1 MKNMRLDD
9 IKIRDSFVNSK
20 PNEEKMQMKTVEYNN
35 SGKLKPIIVD
45 ENNVLI
51 DGYIS
56 YLILKQFEI
65 ENTRV
70 IVKEKYNLKKFIN
83 KPTYYVYGIHKTSGK
98 EYSWFIP
105 SGCVDSFIRKALP
118 GDKVLVNTRNG
129 NKKVTITRIVLLDN
143 PPVKHR
149 IRKVIKLI

>member
-9 IKIRDSFVNSK
+9 IKIRDSFASSR
-20 PNEEKMQMKTVEYNN
+20 PSEEKMQMKKGEYIR
-35 SGKLKPIIVD
+35 SGKLKPIMID

-56 YLILKQFEI
+56 YLILKEFGV
-65 ENTRV
+65 ENTTV
-70 IVKEKYNLKKFIN
+70 IIKEKDNLKKFMN
-83 KPTYYVYGIHKTSGK
+83 KSTYYIYGIYKNAGK
-98 EYSWFIP
+98 EYSWFVP
-105 SGCVDSFIRKALP
+105 NGCIDGFIGKALP

-129 NKKVTITRIVLLDN
+129 NKRVTITRIVLLDN
-143 PPVKHR
+143 PPVKQR

>member
-1 MKNMRLDD
+1 MRLDD
-9 IKIRDSFVNSK
+9 IKIRDSFINSK

-70 IVKEKYNLKKFIN
+70 IVKEKYNLKTFMN
-83 KPTYYVYGIHKTSGK
+83 KPIYYVYGIHKNGGK
-98 EYSWFIP
+98 EYVWFIP
-105 SGCVDSFIRKALP
+105 NGHVNSFIGNVLP
-118 GDKVLVNTRNG
+118 GDKVLVNTKNG
-129 NKKVTITRIVLLDN
+129 NKKITITRIVLLDN
-143 PPVKHR
+143 PPAKQR
-149 IRKVIKLI
+149 IRKVVRLI